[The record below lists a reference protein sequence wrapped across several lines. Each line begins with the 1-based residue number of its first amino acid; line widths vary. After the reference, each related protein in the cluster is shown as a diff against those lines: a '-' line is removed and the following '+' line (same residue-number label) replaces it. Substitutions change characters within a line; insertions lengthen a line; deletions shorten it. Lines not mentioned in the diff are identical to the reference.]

1 MDAATIPQT
10 LQAAIEFFASPD
22 NCDRFMV
29 ELRWPNGVACPVCGS
44 TNVLHLPN
52 QNRWKCREKHPR
64 AQFSAKVGTVM
75 EDSPLPLKHW
85 LLVFWMVSNCK
96 NGISSYEIARATGV
110 TQKSAWFMLHRARL
124 AMQAK
129 DGGKLGGE
137 VEVDETY
144 IGGKARNMHPHKRE
158 KAIRGRGWA
167 GKAAVMGLLQR
178 HSGKGK
184 SRVRLEVIPS
194 TRKHQLHTRVEKH
207 VEDGSA
213 VYTDALKSY
222 QNLSLYYQH
231 QVIDHA
237 EAYVRGE
244 VHTNGLENFWSL
256 LKRAIRGT
264 YVSVEPFHLFRY
276 LDEQAF
282 RFNERGETDAER
294 FVRTMR
300 QIEGRRVQYKHL
312 IASEEEARPEAENE
326 GYNGEVF

>member
-144 IGGKARNMHPHKRE
+144 IGGKARNMHPAKRE
-158 KAIRGRGWA
+158 KMRGRTWA
-167 GKAAVMGLLQR
+167 GKTAVMGLLQR
-178 HSGKGK
+178 HDGMRK
-184 SRVRLEVIPS
+184 SQVRTAVIPDTKRTALMS
-194 TRKHQLHTRVEKH
+194 RILDH
-207 VEDGSA
+207 VEDGSK
-213 VYTDALKSY
+213 VFTDELKSY
-222 QNLSLYYQH
+222 DNVGAYYQH
-231 QVIDHA
+231 QVINHA
-237 EAYVRGE
+237 ESYVNGE
-244 VHTNGLENFWSL
+244 VHTNGMENFWSL
-256 LKRAIRGT
+256 LKRTIRGT

-282 RFNERGETDAER
+282 RFNERDENDAER

-300 QIEGRRVQYKHL
+300 QIEGRRVQYNQL
-312 IASEEEARPEAENE
+312 IAREHDL
-326 GYNGEVF
+326 